1 MDGVKGNEKM
11 NKEETIYGGMTRA
24 EKEVADYLQEINLYW
39 LFENPVFILDEKERP
54 RVWTPDFYLPE
65 LGIYIEV
72 CGQERTC
79 YDYRK
84 DIYKKNRI
92 QIIFI
97 HQFKKENDWKEYLKK
112 RIVEINAYRSDK
124 VIDTLMK
131 KK

>member
-1 MDGVKGNEKM
+1 M
-11 NKEETIYGGMTRA
+11 NKEDTIYGEMTNP
-24 EKEVADYLQEINLYW
+24 EKEVANYLHELNLYW
-39 LFENPVFILDEKERP
+39 LFESPVFILDEKDRP

-72 CGQERTC
+72 CGQDRDC
-79 YDYRK
+79 YSYRQN
-84 DIYKKNRI
+84 IYQKNRI

-97 HQFKKENDWKEYLKK
+97 HQFKKEDDWKEYLKK
-112 RIVEINAYRSDK
+112 RIVGIHTYRSDK